1 MNARQHP
8 TCQERE
14 ALRTWGPNDR
24 TRIFKEIVSRQPL
37 DHSKCD
43 QCHYHLN
50 ATAVRCMTCKKHFCY
65 ECDEK
70 FHLTMPF
77 HRRLLCSS
85 KTLKILQP
93 EEFLDSED
101 SIIKRGM
108 GINFNHSTRDK
119 SLVLYCLQQVF
130 YILFQRCV
138 CSMLCT
144 IQLFQFKLLWI
155 NIACSKSSTI
165 HCGSK

>member
-1 MNARQHP
+1 MPRERSIENMNEDRM
-8 TCQERE
+8 
-14 ALRTWGPNDR
+14 NDR

-65 ECDEK
+65 ECDKK

-101 SIIKRGM
+101 SIIKEVWEL
-108 GINFNHSTRDK
+108 ILIIQQEI
-119 SLVLYCLQQVF
+119 SL
-130 YILFQRCV
+130 
-138 CSMLCT
+138 
-144 IQLFQFKLLWI
+144 
-155 NIACSKSSTI
+155 
-165 HCGSK
+165 

>member
-1 MNARQHP
+1 M
-8 TCQERE
+8 
-14 ALRTWGPNDR
+14 RTWGPNDR

-119 SLVLYCLQQVF
+119 SLVLYCLQVF
-130 YILFQRCV
+130 YILFKDVCV
-138 CSMLCT
+138 PCFVPSNCFNLNCY
-144 IQLFQFKLLWI
+144 
-155 NIACSKSSTI
+155 
-165 HCGSK
+165 GSISLVPNLQQSIVVVNEQGKNSNFVPIKT